1 MEENN
6 IALLFGEIYE
16 KYYKKIFRYF
26 RRDFSFDDAE
36 DLTQQTFLQ
45 LWGWLSR
52 TDSVRSGGALIY
64 SIARN
69 VRADRYRNTVFMLET
84 AAIYDFVE
92 VPDSSSRIDEVET
105 RLALDVLSVKERELL
120 LMKTR
125 GYTSEEIGKE
135 FGISASAARTRLQ
148 KIRKK
153 LAAKL
158 VTD

>member
-16 KYYKKIFRYF
+16 KYYKRIFRYF

-45 LWGWLSR
+45 LWGWLQR
-52 TDSVRSGGALIY
+52 ADSVRSGGALIY

-69 VRADRYRNTVFMLET
+69 VRADRYRNTAFMLET

-105 RLALDVLSVKERELL
+105 RLAIDVLSVKERELL

>member
-26 RRDFSFDDAE
+26 WRDFSFDDAE

-45 LWGWLSR
+45 LWGWLPR

-69 VRADRYRNTVFMLET
+69 VRADRYRNTAFMLET

-105 RLALDVLSVKERELL
+105 RLALDVLSVKEREVL

-153 LAAKL
+153 LVSKL

>member
-45 LWGWLSR
+45 LWGWLPR
-52 TDSVRSGGALIY
+52 ADSVRSGGALIY

-69 VRADRYRNTVFMLET
+69 VRADRYRNTAFMLET

-92 VPDSSSRIDEVET
+92 VPDSSSRINEVET

>member
-16 KYYKKIFRYF
+16 KYYKRIFRYF

-45 LWGWLSR
+45 LWGWLPR
-52 TDSVRSGGALIY
+52 ADSVRSGGALIY

-69 VRADRYRNTVFMLET
+69 VRADRYRNTAFMLET

-105 RLALDVLSVKERELL
+105 RLAIDVLSVKERELL

>member
-45 LWGWLSR
+45 LWGWLPR

-69 VRADRYRNTVFMLET
+69 VRADRYRNTAFMLET

-153 LAAKL
+153 LASKL

>member
-45 LWGWLSR
+45 LWGWLPR
-52 TDSVRSGGALIY
+52 ADSVRSGGALIY

-69 VRADRYRNTVFMLET
+69 VRADRYRNTAFVLET

>member
-16 KYYKKIFRYF
+16 KYYKRIFRYF

-45 LWGWLSR
+45 LWGWLPR
-52 TDSVRSGGALIY
+52 ADSVRSGGALIY

-69 VRADRYRNTVFMLET
+69 VRADRYRNTAFMLET

-135 FGISASAARTRLQ
+135 CGISASAARTRLQ

>member
-1 MEENN
+1 MKS
-6 IALLFGEIYE
+6 IT
-16 KYYKKIFRYF
+16 KKIFRYF

-45 LWGWLSR
+45 LWGWLPR

-69 VRADRYRNTVFMLET
+69 VRADKYRNTVFMLET

-105 RLALDVLSVKERELL
+105 RLAIDVLSVKERELL

>member
-6 IALLFGEIYE
+6 IALLLGEIYE

-45 LWGWLSR
+45 LWGWLPR
-52 TDSVRSGGALIY
+52 TDSVRSGRALIY

-69 VRADRYRNTVFMLET
+69 VRADRYRNTAFMLET

>member
-45 LWGWLSR
+45 LWGWLPR
-52 TDSVRSGGALIY
+52 ADSVRSGGALIY

-69 VRADRYRNTVFMLET
+69 VHADRYRNTVFMLET

>member
-45 LWGWLSR
+45 LWGWLPR
-52 TDSVRSGGALIY
+52 ADSVRSGGALIY

-69 VRADRYRNTVFMLET
+69 VRADRYRNTAFMLET

-153 LAAKL
+153 LVSKL

>member
-45 LWGWLSR
+45 LWGWLPR

-69 VRADRYRNTVFMLET
+69 VRADRYRNTAFMLET

-153 LAAKL
+153 LAAKP

>member
-45 LWGWLSR
+45 LWGWLPR

>member
-45 LWGWLSR
+45 LWGWLPR
-52 TDSVRSGGALIY
+52 ADSVRSGGALIY

-69 VRADRYRNTVFMLET
+69 VRADRYRNTAFMLET

-158 VTD
+158 VSD

>member
-45 LWGWLSR
+45 LWGWLPR

-92 VPDSSSRIDEVET
+92 VPDSSSRIYEVET

>member
-45 LWGWLSR
+45 LWGWLPR

-69 VRADRYRNTVFMLET
+69 VRADKYRNTVFMLET

-105 RLALDVLSVKERELL
+105 RLAIDVLSVKERELL

>member
-6 IALLFGEIYE
+6 IALLFGEIYK

-45 LWGWLSR
+45 LWGWLPR
-52 TDSVRSGGALIY
+52 ADSVRSGGALIY

-69 VRADRYRNTVFMLET
+69 VRADRYRNTAFMLET

-105 RLALDVLSVKERELL
+105 RLAIDVLSVKERELL

-153 LAAKL
+153 LASKL

>member
-45 LWGWLSR
+45 LWGWLPR
-52 TDSVRSGGALIY
+52 ADSVRSGGALIY

-105 RLALDVLSVKERELL
+105 RIALDVLSVKERELL

>member
-1 MEENN
+1 M
-6 IALLFGEIYE
+6 
-16 KYYKKIFRYF
+16 
-26 RRDFSFDDAE
+26 
-36 DLTQQTFLQ
+36 
-45 LWGWLSR
+45 
-52 TDSVRSGGALIY
+52 RSGGALIY

-69 VRADRYRNTVFMLET
+69 VRADRYRNTAFMLET

-105 RLALDVLSVKERELL
+105 RLAIDVLSVKERELL

>member
-16 KYYKKIFRYF
+16 KYYKRIFRYF

-45 LWGWLSR
+45 LWGWLPR

-69 VRADRYRNTVFMLET
+69 VRADRYRNTAFMLET

>member
-45 LWGWLSR
+45 LWGWLPR
-52 TDSVRSGGALIY
+52 ADSVRSGGALIY

-69 VRADRYRNTVFMLET
+69 VRADRYRNTAFMLET

-135 FGISASAARTRLQ
+135 FGISASAARTRLR

>member
-45 LWGWLSR
+45 LWGWLPR
-52 TDSVRSGGALIY
+52 ADSVRSGGALIY

-69 VRADRYRNTVFMLET
+69 VRADRYRNTAFMLET

-135 FGISASAARTRLQ
+135 FGISASAVRTRLQ

>member
-16 KYYKKIFRYF
+16 KYYKRIFRYF

-45 LWGWLSR
+45 LWGWLPR
-52 TDSVRSGGALIY
+52 ADSVRSGGALIY
-64 SIARN
+64 SIART

-105 RLALDVLSVKERELL
+105 RLALDVLSIKERELL

>member
-16 KYYKKIFRYF
+16 KYYKRIFRYF

-45 LWGWLSR
+45 LWGWLPR
-52 TDSVRSGGALIY
+52 ADSVRSGGALIY

-69 VRADRYRNTVFMLET
+69 VRADRYRNTAFMLET

-92 VPDSSSRIDEVET
+92 VPDSSSRIDEGET

>member
-6 IALLFGEIYE
+6 IARLFGEIYE

-26 RRDFSFDDAE
+26 RRDFSNEDAE

-45 LWGWLSR
+45 LWGWLPQ

-69 VRADRYRNTVFMLET
+69 VRADRYRNTAFMLET

-92 VPDSSSRIDEVET
+92 VPDSSGHIDAAET
-105 RLALDVLSVKERELL
+105 RIALEALSVKERELL
-120 LMKTR
+120 LMTTQ
-125 GYTSEEIGKE
+125 GYTSEEIGAA

-153 LAAKL
+153 LRSRLACE
-158 VTD
+158 

>member
-26 RRDFSFDDAE
+26 RRNFSFDDAE

-45 LWGWLSR
+45 LWGWLPR

-69 VRADRYRNTVFMLET
+69 VRADRYRNTAFMLET

>member
-45 LWGWLSR
+45 LWGWLPR
-52 TDSVRSGGALIY
+52 TGSVRSGGALIY

-69 VRADRYRNTVFMLET
+69 VRADRYRNTAFMLET

-153 LAAKL
+153 LASKL

>member
-45 LWGWLSR
+45 LWGWLPR

-69 VRADRYRNTVFMLET
+69 VRADRYRNTAFMLET

-92 VPDSSSRIDEVET
+92 VPGSSSRIDEVET

>member
-16 KYYKKIFRYF
+16 KYYKRIFRYF

-45 LWGWLSR
+45 LWGWLPR
-52 TDSVRSGGALIY
+52 ADSVRSGGALIY

-69 VRADRYRNTVFMLET
+69 VRADRYRNTAFILET

>member
-16 KYYKKIFRYF
+16 KYYKRIFRYF

-45 LWGWLSR
+45 LWGWLQR
-52 TDSVRSGGALIY
+52 ADSVRSGGALIY

-69 VRADRYRNTVFMLET
+69 VRADRYRNTAFMLET

>member
-1 MEENN
+1 MKS
-6 IALLFGEIYE
+6 IT
-16 KYYKKIFRYF
+16 KKIFRYF

-45 LWGWLSR
+45 LWGWLPR
-52 TDSVRSGGALIY
+52 ADSGRSGGALIY

-69 VRADRYRNTVFMLET
+69 VRADRYRNTAFMLKT

-135 FGISASAARTRLQ
+135 FGISASAVRTRLQ

>member
-45 LWGWLSR
+45 LWGWLPR
-52 TDSVRSGGALIY
+52 ADSVRSGGTLIY

-69 VRADRYRNTVFMLET
+69 VRADRYRNTAFMLET

-105 RLALDVLSVKERELL
+105 RLAIDVLSVKERELL

>member
-45 LWGWLSR
+45 LWGWLPR

-69 VRADRYRNTVFMLET
+69 VRADKYRNTVFMLET

>member
-16 KYYKKIFRYF
+16 KYYKRIFRYF

-45 LWGWLSR
+45 LWGWLPR
-52 TDSVRSGGALIY
+52 ADSVRSGGALIY

-69 VRADRYRNTVFMLET
+69 VRADRYRNTAFMLET

-120 LMKTR
+120 LMKHVVIQVKR
-125 GYTSEEIGKE
+125 
-135 FGISASAARTRLQ
+135 
-148 KIRKK
+148 
-153 LAAKL
+153 
-158 VTD
+158 

>member
-45 LWGWLSR
+45 LWGWLPR
-52 TDSVRSGGALIY
+52 ADSVRSGGALIY

-69 VRADRYRNTVFMLET
+69 VRADRYRNTAFMLET

-105 RLALDVLSVKERELL
+105 RLAIEVLNVKERELL

>member
-1 MEENN
+1 MKS
-6 IALLFGEIYE
+6 IT
-16 KYYKKIFRYF
+16 KKIFRYF

-45 LWGWLSR
+45 LWGWLPR
-52 TDSVRSGGALIY
+52 ADSVRSGGALIY

-69 VRADRYRNTVFMLET
+69 VRADRYRNTAFMLET

>member
-45 LWGWLSR
+45 LWGWLPR

-69 VRADRYRNTVFMLET
+69 VRADRYRNTAFMLET

-158 VTD
+158 VSD